1 MNKLLRYIRYLKEL
15 CLFIIIFPMSL
26 LYNKN
31 RKIFLVSERGTDA
44 RDNGYHFFKYLNE
57 KHPEVESYFVIDKD
71 SPDYKKVSELGKV
84 IQWKSL
90 KHRLLFIGAKYKIS
104 THIMGYSPDI
114 DFYNKLNE
122 FIPLIGKKIFLQH
135 GIISND
141 LPQLYQEKTRL
152 DLFICGAQPEYE
164 FIKNTFHYKNEEVR
178 YTGLARYDAL
188 NEYSTQNQILVMP
201 TWRMWLNNMT
211 ESEIANSSYVKEWEK
226 LLSNQKLIH
235 ILKDRK
241 ITLFF
246 YPHYEMQKHIRLFQ
260 SIDDSIVI
268 ADFSSYDVQ
277 NLLKTSKLL
286 ITDYSSIF
294 FDFAYM
300 KKPCVYY
307 QFDRELYWKKHYK
320 KGYFDYDKDAFGK
333 ITCDV
338 DSLVEEIIKIINNNF
353 AVDSVYR
360 NNANR
365 CFQIRDGNN
374 CERIFFEI
382 SKL

>member
-235 ILKDRK
+235 ILKDRN

>member
-90 KHRLLFIGAKYKIS
+90 KHRFLFIGAKYKIS

-211 ESEIANSSYVKEWEK
+211 ESEIANSSYVKEWKK

-307 QFDRELYWKKHYK
+307 HFDRELYWKKHYK

>member
-152 DLFICGAQPEYE
+152 DLFICGAQSEYE

>member
-71 SPDYKKVSELGKV
+71 SPDYKKVSELGKI

-241 ITLFF
+241 IKLFF